1 MTPQSFNLTLL
12 CATEATD
19 PKFLSYNGSQLQLE
33 WSAPS
38 GCGFQGETPPPE
50 NDKGGDSGGGG
61 NDNRKK
67 SVGSGVG
74 WFFLVSVTSI
84 HPGFT
89 PVYNADPLFTGS
101 CSPSQLI
108 LDWEPTTIIQHM
120 AQLARI

>member
-33 WSAPS
+33 WSAPA

-50 NDKGGDSGGGG
+50 NDRGGGGG

-67 SVGSGVG
+67 SVGSGIG
-74 WFFLVSVTSI
+74 WFFLVSVTDI
-84 HPGFT
+84 HPGLT
-89 PVYNADPLFTGS
+89 PVHNAGSLFAGS
-101 CSPSQLI
+101 CSPSRLI
-108 LDWEPTTIIQHM
+108 LDWEPTTITQHT
-120 AQLARI
+120 ALLARI